1 MPSNKHRW
9 KVGDYIIE
17 PNERQRNILQK
28 FGLNPNNWL
37 VCFENK
43 AIIEVVSKRSRQRRM
58 LNIKED
64 NKCQN

>member
-1 MPSNKHRW
+1 MSSNKHQW
-9 KVGDYIIE
+9 KVGDCIIE
-17 PNERQRNILQK
+17 PNEKQRNILQK

-37 VCFENK
+37 IYFENK
-43 AIIEVVSKRSRQRRM
+43 VIIEVISKRSRQRRT

>member
-1 MPSNKHRW
+1 MPSNKHQW

-37 VCFENK
+37 IYFENK
-43 AIIEVVSKRSRQRRM
+43 ATIEVVSKRSRQRRI
-58 LNIKED
+58 LNVKNIKED
-64 NKCQN
+64 K

>member
-9 KVGDYIIE
+9 KVGDCIIE

-37 VCFENK
+37 VYFENK
-43 AIIEVVSKRSRQRRM
+43 ATIEVVSKRSRQRRK

-64 NKCQN
+64 K

>member
-1 MPSNKHRW
+1 MSSNKHQW

-17 PNERQRNILQK
+17 HDTRQRDILQK

-37 VCFENK
+37 IYFENK
-43 AIIEVVSKRSRQRRM
+43 ATIEVVNKRSRQRRV

-64 NKCQN
+64 NRCQN